1 MATIMSKFGKVYEE
15 PQGLDENKYYEIMYE
30 FIDLAKIKGLT
41 VRQAQKL
48 FADCTDAVMSTKL
61 GSVK

>member
-15 PQGLDENKYYEIMYE
+15 PQGLDEQKYYDIMDE
-30 FIDLAKIKGLT
+30 LIDFTKIKGLT

-48 FADCTDAVMSTKL
+48 FTDCADAVLSTKL
-61 GSVK
+61 

>member
-41 VRQAQKL
+41 VRQARNCLLIVQML
-48 FADCTDAVMSTKL
+48 
-61 GSVK
+61 

>member
-15 PQGLDENKYYEIMYE
+15 PQGLDEQKYYHIMDE
-30 FIDLAKIKGLT
+30 LIDFAKIKGLT

-48 FADCTDAVMSTKL
+48 FTDCSDAVLSTKL
-61 GSVK
+61 

>member
-15 PQGLDENKYYEIMYE
+15 PQGLDEQKYYHIMDE
-30 FIDLAKIKGLT
+30 LIDFAKIKGLT

-48 FADCTDAVMSTKL
+48 FTDCLDAVLSTKL
-61 GSVK
+61 